1 MSDHQIFDAL
11 DQLDQAI
18 TRARLM
24 RRILAQLA
32 DEAEREHNC
41 KGAEECRIC
50 SLVRM
55 AREV

>member
-11 DQLDQAI
+11 DELDRAI
-18 TRARLM
+18 TRARLV
-24 RRILAQLA
+24 RRILTQLA

-41 KGAEECRIC
+41 LGPECRIC
-50 SLVRM
+50 SLVKM